1 MRPLQFRCLNA
12 NLTSIGKQ
20 AKEAAMKHLGKSAIV
35 LSIALLGA
43 APAFADNNHHGE
55 AKGPAAQGA
64 MGSRTFME
72 GNMPMAGGDASMMQN
87 MMRMMMMMMHGGGM
101 NPGAGNSVGMG
112 IMDQDMMRMMMGNSM
127 MGGMDG
133 GMEPGQMMQSR
144 LKEYD
149 ADGDGALG
157 IDEFASWHA
166 AMMREQMV
174 DRFQHLDADGDG
186 KITPQEMG
194 AFAGRLKPGTS
205 DMGQRGPLM
214 SDQN

>member
-1 MRPLQFRCLNA
+1 
-12 NLTSIGKQ
+12 
-20 AKEAAMKHLGKSAIV
+20 MKHLRKPAIV
-35 LSIALLGA
+35 LSVALLGA
-43 APAFADNNHHGE
+43 APAIADNDHHGD

-64 MGSRTFME
+64 MGPSRFSKDD
-72 GNMPMAGGDASMMQN
+72 MPMAGADAPMMQN
-87 MMRMMMMMMHGGGM
+87 MMRMMMMMHSGGM
-101 NPGAGNSVGMG
+101 NPGAGNPVGMG
-112 IMDQDMMRMMMGNSM
+112 MMDQDMMRMMMGNAM
-127 MGGMDG
+127 MGAMDG

-149 ADGDGALG
+149 ADGDDALG

-186 KITPQEMG
+186 KITPQEMDS
-194 AFAGRLKPGTS
+194 FAGRLKPGTG
-205 DMGQRGPLM
+205 DMGQRGPMM